1 MKKLNSVHL
10 EHSKHTD
17 DCKVER
23 LPLPKVVKIPM
34 SMHMGAPCNPLVK
47 VKETVLVGQK
57 VGDTDAF
64 MSAPIHS
71 SVSGTVKTI
80 SDYLMANGKTCKMV
94 EVETDGKQTVHPNV
108 KPLKLSDKD
117 GFLKAVRAS
126 GAVGLGGAGFPTH
139 IKLNPKT
146 PIDVLIVNGAEC
158 EPYIT
163 SDNRLMVEHPVNV
176 IDGIKMVMKVCGIPK
191 AIIGIEDNKPQA
203 ISQLKELSKDLEE
216 IEVLPLKPTY
226 PQGAEKVLIYN
237 TTGRIVAEGELPSDQ
252 GVIVMNVS
260 TIGFLYQY
268 FETGMPLVERTI
280 TVDGSAVKKP
290 CNVTVPIGT
299 PIREVLEYAQA
310 DVESIDKLIMGGPM
324 MGMCVYSIDS
334 PVIKMNNAIL
344 ALNDY
349 VPPVTTDCIK
359 CGRCVKACPFNLMP
373 REIELAYKT
382 KNVEL
387 LQRLKVNL
395 CMNCGSCTY
404 VCPAKR
410 PLAETNQLA
419 KGLLPR
425 K

>member
-17 DCKVER
+17 DCAVEK
-23 LPLPKVVKIPM
+23 LPLPKLVKIPM
-34 SMHMGAPCNPLVK
+34 SMHIGAPCNPLVK
-47 VKETVLVGQK
+47 VKEQVLVGQK
-57 VGDTDAF
+57 IGDTDAF

-71 SVSGTVKTI
+71 SVSGTVKAI
-80 SDYLMANGKTCKMV
+80 SDYLMANGRTCKMI
-94 EVETDGKQTVHPNV
+94 EIETDGEQTIHPDI
-108 KPLKLSDKD
+108 KPINLSDRD
-117 GFLKAVRAS
+117 SFLKAVRES
-126 GAVGLGGAGFPTH
+126 GSVGLGGAGFPTH
-139 IKLNPKT
+139 IKLNPKN
-146 PIDVLIVNGAEC
+146 PIDFLVVNGAEC

-163 SDNRLMVEHPVNV
+163 SDNRLMIEHPEYIVNGV
-176 IDGIKMVMKVCGIPK
+176 KMILKVCGISK
-191 AIIGIEDNKPQA
+191 AIIGIEENKPQS
-203 ISQLKELSKDLEE
+203 ITKLKDLTKGLSE
-216 IEVLPLKPTY
+216 IEIRPLPSTY

-252 GVIVMNVS
+252 SIIVMNVS

-268 FETGMPLVERTI
+268 FETGMPLVERI
-280 TVDGSAVKKP
+280 LTVDGSAIKKP

-299 PIREVLEYAQA
+299 PIRDILQYAQA
-310 DVESIDKLIMGGPM
+310 DIESINKLIMGGPM

-344 ALNDY
+344 GLNDY
-349 VPPVTTDCIK
+349 VPPVITDCIK
-359 CGRCVKACPFNLMP
+359 CGRCIKACPFNLMP
-373 REIELAYKT
+373 REMEIAYKT

-387 LQRLKVNL
+387 LQKLKVNL

>member
-10 EHSKHTD
+10 KHCKNTE
-17 DCKVER
+17 DCTCEK

-34 SMHMGAPCNPLVK
+34 SMHMGTPCNPLVK
-47 VKETVLVGQK
+47 VKDQIFVGTK
-57 VGDTDAF
+57 IGDTDAF

-71 SVSGTVKTI
+71 SVSGTVKSIT
-80 SDYLMANGKTCKMV
+80 DYLMANGRTCKMV
-94 EVETDGKQTVHPNV
+94 EIETDGNQTIDESIQPIT
-108 KPLKLSDKD
+108 LTDKAS
-117 GFLKAVRAS
+117 FLKAVRES

-146 PIDVLIVNGAEC
+146 PVDILVVNGAEC

-163 SDNRLMVEHPVNV
+163 SDYRLMIEHPERVLN
-176 IDGIKMVMKVCGIPK
+176 GIKMVMKVCGIQK
-191 AIIGIEDNKPQA
+191 AVIGIEANKPQA
-203 ISQLKELSKDLEE
+203 IAKLKELTVDMEE
-216 IEVLPLKPTY
+216 IEIHQLPSTY
-226 PQGAEKVLIYN
+226 PQGAEKVLIYS
-237 TTGRIVAEGELPSDQ
+237 TTGRIVAECELPSDQ

-260 TIGFLYQY
+260 TAGFLHTY
-268 FETGMPLVERTI
+268 FETGMPLIERTLTI
-280 TVDGSAVKKP
+280 DGSAVKKP

-299 PIREVLEYAQA
+299 PIRDILEYAQA
-310 DVESIDKLIMGGPM
+310 DIESINKLIMGGPM

-344 ALNDY
+344 GLNDY
-349 VPPVTTDCIK
+349 TPPVTTDCIK
-359 CGRCVKACPFNLMP
+359 CGRCIKACPFNLMP

-387 LQRLKVNL
+387 LQKLKVNL

>member
-1 MKKLNSVHL
+1 MRKLNSVHL

-17 DCKVER
+17 NCATER
-23 LPLPKVVKIPM
+23 IPLPKLVKIPM

-47 VKETVLVGQK
+47 VKEKVLVGQK
-57 VGDTDAF
+57 IGDTDAF

-71 SVSGTVKTI
+71 SVSGTVKAIT
-80 SDYLMANGKTCKMV
+80 DYLLANGRTCKII
-94 EVETDGKQTVHPNV
+94 EIETDGEQTIHPDI
-108 KPLKLSDKD
+108 KPIKLSSKD
-117 GFLKAVRAS
+117 DFIKSVRES

-146 PIDVLIVNGAEC
+146 PIDFLVINGAEC

-163 SDNRLMVEHPVNV
+163 SDNRFMIEHSSDIINGV
-176 IDGIKMVMKVCGIPK
+176 KMVMKVCGIPK
-191 AIIGIEDNKPQA
+191 AIIGIEANKPEA
-203 ISQLKELSKDLEE
+203 ISKLKELSKDLEE
-216 IEVLPLKPTY
+216 IDVQELPSNY
-226 PQGAEKVLIYN
+226 PQGAEKVLIFN
-237 TTGRIVAEGELPSDQ
+237 TTHRIVAEGELPSDQ
-252 GVIVMNVS
+252 GVIVMNAS
-260 TIGFLYQY
+260 TIGFLYNY
-268 FETGMPLVERTI
+268 FETGMPLVERTL

-299 PIREVLEYAQA
+299 TIRDILQYAQA
-310 DVESIDKLIMGGPM
+310 DIESINKLILGGPM
-324 MGMCVYSIDS
+324 MGMCAYNLDNPI
-334 PVIKMNNAIL
+334 IKMNNAIL
-344 ALNDY
+344 GLNDY
-349 VPPVTTDCIK
+349 VPPITTDCIK
-359 CGRCVKACPFNLMP
+359 CGRCIKACPFNLMP

-387 LQRLKVNL
+387 LQKLKVNL

>member
-10 EHSKHTD
+10 KHCKNTE
-17 DCKVER
+17 DCTVEKI
-23 LPLPKVVKIPM
+23 PLTKIVKIPM
-34 SMHMGAPCNPLVK
+34 SMHMGVPCNPLVK
-47 VKETVLVGQK
+47 VKDQVFVGTK
-57 VGDTDAF
+57 IGDTDAF

-71 SVSGTVKTI
+71 SVSGTVKAIT
-80 SDYLMANGKTCKMV
+80 DYLMANGRTCKII
-94 EVETDGKQTVHPNV
+94 EIETDGNQTVDENI
-108 KPLKLSDKD
+108 KPINLSDRAN
-117 GFLKAVRAS
+117 FLKSVRES

-146 PIDVLIVNGAEC
+146 PVDTLVVNGAEC

-163 SDNRLMVEHPVNV
+163 SDYRLM
-176 IDGIKMVMKVCGIPK
+176 IDNPKQILGGIKKVMKVCGIQK
-191 AIIGIEDNKPQA
+191 ACIGIEVNKPQA
-203 ISQLKELSKDLEE
+203 IATFKELTKDMEE
-216 IEVLPLKPTY
+216 IEIHELPSTY
-226 PQGAEKVLIYN
+226 PQGAEKILIYSI
-237 TTGRIVAEGELPSDQ
+237 TGRIVAESELPSDQ

-260 TIGFLYQY
+260 TAGFIQNY
-268 FETGMPLVERTI
+268 FDTGMPLVERTL

-299 PIREVLEYAQA
+299 PIRDVLEYAQA
-310 DVESIDKLIMGGPM
+310 DIESINKLIMGGPM

-344 ALNDY
+344 GLNDY

-359 CGRCVKACPFNLMP
+359 CGRCIKACPFNLMP
-373 REIELAYKT
+373 REMEIAYKT

-387 LQRLKVNL
+387 LQKLKVNL

>member
-1 MKKLNSVHL
+1 
-10 EHSKHTD
+10 
-17 DCKVER
+17 
-23 LPLPKVVKIPM
+23 
-34 SMHMGAPCNPLVK
+34 MHMGAPCNPLVK

-57 VGDTDAF
+57 IGDTDAF

-71 SVSGTVKTI
+71 SVSGTVKAIT
-80 SDYLMANGKTCKMV
+80 DYLMVNGRTCKMV
-94 EVETDGKQTVHPNV
+94 EIETDGEQAIHPDI
-108 KPLKLSDKD
+108 KPIHLSDKD
-117 GFLKAVRAS
+117 GFLKAVRES

-146 PIDVLIVNGAEC
+146 PIDFLVVNGAEC

-163 SDNRLMVEHPVNV
+163 SDNRLMIEHPNNV
-176 IDGIKMVMKVCGIPK
+176 IEGIKMVMKVCGIPK
-191 AIIGIEDNKPQA
+191 AIIGVEQNKPDA
-203 ISQLKELSKDLEE
+203 ISKLKELTKNLDE
-216 IEVLPLKPTY
+216 IEVRALPSTY
-226 PQGAEKVLIYN
+226 PQGAEKVLIFN

-260 TIGFLYQY
+260 TAGFLHTY
-268 FETGMPLVERTI
+268 FETGMPLVERTL

-290 CNVTVPIGT
+290 CNITVPLGT
-299 PIREVLEYAQA
+299 SIREVLEYAQA
-310 DVESIDKLIMGGPM
+310 DIEGINKLIMGGPM
-324 MGMCVYSIDS
+324 MGMCAYNLDS
-334 PVIKMNNAIL
+334 PICKTNNAIL
-344 ALNDY
+344 GLNDY

-359 CGRCVKACPFNLMP
+359 CGRCIKACPFNLMP

-382 KNVEL
+382 KNIPQ
-387 LQRLKVNL
+387 LQKLKVGL

>member
-10 EHSKHTD
+10 EHCKNTE
-17 DCKVER
+17 DCAVER
-23 LPLPKVVKIPM
+23 LPLPKIVKIPM
-34 SMHMGAPCNPLVK
+34 SMHMGAPCSPTVK
-47 VKETVLVGQK
+47 VKEQVFVGTK
-57 VGDTDAF
+57 IGDTDAF

-71 SVSGTVKTI
+71 SVSGTVKAIT
-80 SDYLMANGKTCKMV
+80 DYLMANGRTCKMV
-94 EVETDGKQTVHPNV
+94 EIVPDGNQTKDENV
-108 KPLKLSDKD
+108 KPITLSDKAS
-117 GFLKAVRAS
+117 FLKAVRES

-146 PIDVLIVNGAEC
+146 PVDTLVVNGAEC

-163 SDNRLMVEHPVNV
+163 SDYRLM
-176 IDGIKMVMKVCGIPK
+176 IDNPKQILNGIKMVMKVCGIQRACIGIEANKPK
-191 AIIGIEDNKPQA
+191 AIEKF
-203 ISQLKELSKDLEE
+203 KELTSGMEE
-216 IEVLPLKPTY
+216 IEIHTLPSTY
-226 PQGAEKVLIYN
+226 PQGAEKVLIYS

-260 TIGFLYQY
+260 TAGFLQSY
-268 FETGMPLVERTI
+268 FETGMPLVERTL
-280 TVDGSAVKKP
+280 TVDGSAIKKR

-299 PIREVLEYAQA
+299 PIRDILEYAQA
-310 DVESIDKLIMGGPM
+310 DIDSINKLILGGPM
-324 MGMCVYSIDS
+324 MGMCAYNFDS
-334 PVIKMNNAIL
+334 PIVKMNNAIL
-344 ALNDY
+344 GLNDY

-359 CGRCVKACPFNLMP
+359 CGRCIKACPFNLMP

-382 KNVEL
+382 KNVAL
-387 LQRLKVNL
+387 LQKLKVNL

-410 PLAETNQLA
+410 PLAEVNQLA

>member
-17 DCKVER
+17 SCTVEK
-23 LPLPKVVKIPM
+23 LPLPKLVKIPM

-47 VKETVLVGQK
+47 VKDEVLVGQK
-57 VGDTDAF
+57 IGDTDAF

-71 SVSGTVKTI
+71 SVSGKVKAIT
-80 SDYLMANGKTCKMV
+80 DYLMANGRTCKMV
-94 EVETDGKQTVHPNV
+94 EIETDGNQTISSNI
-108 KPLKLSDKD
+108 KPINLSDKSA
-117 GFLKAVRAS
+117 FLKAVRES

-139 IKLNPKT
+139 IKLNPKN
-146 PIDVLIVNGAEC
+146 PIDFLVVNGAEC

-163 SDNRLMVEHPVNV
+163 SDNRLMIEHPNNV
-176 IDGIKMVMKVCGIPK
+176 INGIKMVMKVCGIPK
-191 AIIGIEDNKPQA
+191 AIIGIEENKPEA
-203 ISQLKELSKDLEE
+203 ISKLKELTKDLEE
-216 IEVLPLKPTY
+216 IEVRPLPSTY

-260 TIGFLYQY
+260 TAGFLHTY
-268 FETGMPLVERTI
+268 FETGMPLVERTLTI
-280 TVDGSAVKKP
+280 DGSAVKKP
-290 CNVTVPIGT
+290 CNVTVPLGT
-299 PIREVLEYAQA
+299 PIRDVLEYAQA
-310 DVESIDKLIMGGPM
+310 DIESINKLIMGGPM

-344 ALNDY
+344 GLNDY

-359 CGRCVKACPFNLMP
+359 CGRCIKACPFNLMP

-387 LQRLKVNL
+387 LQKLKVNL